1 MTDYTVIFEAGESLV
16 ELFRAEMSPEPIAQA
31 EHIGLCEPQEP
42 EDFRLT
48 VWVYGIEESK
58 DTGARAGYVPD
69 PSNPQIERYAP
80 MQLKLHALVSA
91 HSKASAM
98 QKHADRYR
106 IIGKAMQLIR
116 DNPSIPRKYIQ
127 GTLAEQSEP
136 VLMEIVKLNSEEMSR
151 IWNNS
156 NKTIVPSFGVDISQI
171 MMSSNRV
178 RKISSRV
185 TSAEFETKIK
195 KENRR

>member
-1 MTDYTVIFEAGESLV
+1 MTDYTAIFEAGESLV
-16 ELFRAEMSPEPIAQA
+16 ELFRGEMSPEPVAMP

-48 VWVYGIEESK
+48 VWIYGIEESK
-58 DTGARAGYVPD
+58 DTGTRAGYIPD
-69 PSNPQIERYAP
+69 PNNPQIERYAP

-116 DNPSIPRKYIQ
+116 DNPFIPAQYIQ
-127 GTLAEQSEP
+127 GSLAEQSEP
-136 VLMEIVKLNSEEMSR
+136 VLMEIVKINSEEMNR

-156 NKTIVPSFGVDISQI
+156 TKTIVPSFGVDISQI
-171 MMSSNRV
+171 MMASNRI
-178 RKISSRV
+178 RKIASRV
-185 TSAEFETKIK
+185 TSAEFDTKIK
-195 KENRR
+195 KENKR